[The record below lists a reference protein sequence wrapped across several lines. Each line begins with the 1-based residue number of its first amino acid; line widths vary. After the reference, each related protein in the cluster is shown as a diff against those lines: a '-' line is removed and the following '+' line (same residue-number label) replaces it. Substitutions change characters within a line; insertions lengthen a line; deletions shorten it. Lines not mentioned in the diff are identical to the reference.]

1 MNEPYYNEYLGDGV
15 YALFDGYHIWL
26 TVNNVPVVALESDV
40 MDKLIEFYN
49 KNFRK
54 SMQLG

>member
-26 TVNNVPVVALESDV
+26 TVTVVIWHVWLAPTCQFTTNLNSQ
-40 MDKLIEFYN
+40 MCYITC
-49 KNFRK
+49 
-54 SMQLG
+54 